1 MFDLG
6 MAKLHVDDLSPE
18 WRKVAQNLDPKV
30 VTVWVV
36 FYQGRVFGV
45 YASVMAA
52 AKAVAK
58 IELQLVAGE
67 KPQPQSSLKV
77 LLERKLKDA
86 DLKDQDPPGSK
97 PSI

>member
-45 YASVMAA
+45 
-52 AKAVAK
+52 
-58 IELQLVAGE
+58 
-67 KPQPQSSLKV
+67 
-77 LLERKLKDA
+77 
-86 DLKDQDPPGSK
+86 
-97 PSI
+97 